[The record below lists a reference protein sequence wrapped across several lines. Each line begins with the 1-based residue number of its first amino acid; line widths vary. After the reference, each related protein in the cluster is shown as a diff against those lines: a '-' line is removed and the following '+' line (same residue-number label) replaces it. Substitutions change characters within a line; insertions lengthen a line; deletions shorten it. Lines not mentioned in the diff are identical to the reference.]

1 MMMRFTKISED
12 IFEALVQF
20 CSNQNCAS
28 GYVSED
34 EIESLVESAIVV
46 MNKIPEAKLPV
57 VELYQY
63 NMFAGGEFTDEI
75 LPENIKEKGL
85 LYDNVIHLGT
95 FMIDSYATNTKEM
108 NAIVTG
114 YDVIYDIK
122 NTEIKLLYKVM
133 ITNDSVT
140 TLYRIDTDL
149 YEDFDV
155 YEFIIDLTSQLTV
168 RLRQGLSMIESEV
181 A

>member
-1 MMMRFTKISED
+1 MMRFLKISED
-12 IFEALVQF
+12 ILEALVEF
-20 CSNQNCAS
+20 CSEQNCANS
-28 GYVSED
+28 YVSED
-34 EIESLVESAIVV
+34 EIETLVESAIVV
-46 MNKIPEAKLPV
+46 MNKIPESKLPV
-57 VELYQY
+57 VKLYQY
-63 NMFAGGEFTDEI
+63 NMFAGVEFTDEI
-75 LPENIKEKGL
+75 LPKNIKEKGL

-95 FMIDSYATNTKEM
+95 FMIDSYAANTKEM

-122 NTEIKLLYKVM
+122 NAEIKLLYKVM

-140 TLYRIDTDL
+140 TLYRVDTDL

-168 RLRQGLSMIESEV
+168 RLRQGLRMIECEV